1 MAIGDD
7 ALAAGMTLVNGNT
20 PNSAP
25 AIDDYINETRDLIA
39 QRTSAIMPIAKGGT
53 GQTTAA
59 AARGALGAAPTTH
72 THRIGDILT
81 SDGSGSYADALQTQ
95 LTGIS
100 NALQT
105 QLTGISNTAT
115 TANSVAANVAEG
127 ILNATSYNRGLTG
140 SYRVAYLGSTGL
152 LGWVSSSRR
161 YKQDIASAPIDV
173 QAVLAMD
180 VVTFRYIEGDGTI
193 QHGLIAEDL
202 EALGLTW
209 LVDYG
214 EDGDTPQGVR
224 YDLLAL
230 ALLPAIQSAHTRLD
244 AIETHLDAIGASL
257 DAPTD

>member
-1 MAIGDD
+1 MAIGND

-25 AIDDYINETRDLIA
+25 AIDDYINETRDFIA
-39 QRTSAIMPIAKGGT
+39 QRTNAVTPIEKGGT
-53 GQTTAA
+53 GQTTAV
-59 AARGALGAAPTTH
+59 AARVALGAAPTTH

-81 SDGSGSYADALQTQ
+81 SDGTGSYADALQTQ

-100 NALQT
+100 N
-105 QLTGISNTAT
+105 TAT
-115 TANSVAANVAEG
+115 NANSVAANVAEG

-202 EALGLTW
+202 DALGLTW

>member
-39 QRTSAIMPIAKGGT
+39 QRTSAVMPIAKGGT

-59 AARGALGAAPTTH
+59 AARGALGAASTTH

-81 SDGSGSYADALQTQ
+81 SDGSGSYAD
-95 LTGIS
+95 
-100 NALQT
+100 ALQT

-202 EALGLTW
+202 DALGLTW

-214 EDGDTPQGVR
+214 ENGDTPQGVR